1 MSPMDVWWEGL
12 TLLTKAFAVAA
23 LFCSVLFLW
32 QIVSILI
39 GFDSEGHTHAAHGGV
54 DHAVGGATDGSHANH
69 GHAAADHARHDLGGQ
84 AAFTLVSV
92 RSVIAFAT
100 LFTWA
105 GTLYLMSGTSVLLSL
120 VYSLVWGGAAMFA
133 VSYLV
138 YKLVQL
144 QETGNVSLWSSIGE
158 EGSVY
163 MNIPAGGTG
172 KVRVLV
178 GGVMGYVNARTPG
191 DVALTEGTKVRV
203 TRVID
208 DNTVEVVS
216 LENVKEG

>member
-1 MSPMDVWWEGL
+1 MDAWWQGL
-12 TLLTKAFAVAA
+12 TLLNKVFAVAA

-32 QIVSILI
+32 QIVGMLI
-39 GFDSEGHTHAAHGGV
+39 GFDADGHSDVPHGGIDHVDAGVSTDAGPV
-54 DHAVGGATDGSHANH
+54 DHADGT
-69 GHAAADHARHDLGGQ
+69 GDHHHHDLGGQ
-84 AAFTLVSV
+84 AAFSLVSI

-105 GTLYLMSGTSVLLSL
+105 GTLYLMSGTSMVLA
-120 VYSLVWGGAAMFA
+120 VIYSLAWGAVAMIA

-138 YKLVQL
+138 YTLVRL

-163 MNIPAGGTG
+163 MNIPAGGVG

-178 GGVMGYVNARTPG
+178 GGVLSYVNARSPEE
-191 DVALTEGTKVRV
+191 DLLVAGTKVRV
-203 TRVID
+203 TRVLD
-208 DNTVEVVS
+208 DTTIEVLP
-216 LENVKEG
+216 LENQKE

>member
-1 MSPMDVWWEGL
+1 MDVWWQGL
-12 TLLTKAFAVAA
+12 TLLTKVFAVAA
-23 LFCSVLFLW
+23 LFCTVLFLW
-32 QIVSILI
+32 QMISMLI
-39 GFDSEGHTHAAHGGV
+39 GVDVDGHADVADGGMDHV
-54 DHAVGGATDGSHANH
+54 DVSGAPDGTPADHVDGSTDH
-69 GHAAADHARHDLGGQ
+69 GHHGLEGQ
-84 AAFTLVSV
+84 VGFSLVSV

-105 GTLYLMSGTSVLLSL
+105 GTLYLMSGVSTFLAMI
-120 VYSLVWGGAAMFA
+120 YSLIWGGVAMFA

-163 MNIPAGGTG
+163 MNIPVGGVG

-178 GGVMGYVNARTPG
+178 GNVLSCVNARTPEQ
-191 DVALTEGTKVRV
+191 DLLVEGTKVRV
-203 TRVID
+203 TRVLD
-208 DNTVEVVS
+208 DNTIEVVP
-216 LENVKEG
+216 LRNQKEA

>member
-1 MSPMDVWWEGL
+1 M
-12 TLLTKAFAVAA
+12 TLLNKAFAVAA

-32 QIVSILI
+32 QIISMLI
-39 GFDSEGHTHAAHGGV
+39 GFDMHGHTDVSHGGIDHV
-54 DHAVGGATDGSHANH
+54 DMDASSDGTSV
-69 GHAAADHARHDLGGQ
+69 GHADGTGDHDHQDPGGQ
-84 AAFTLVSV
+84 LAFSLVSV

-105 GTLYLMSGTSVLLSL
+105 GTLYLMSGTSMVLA
-120 VYSLVWGGAAMFA
+120 VIYSLVWGAVAMFA

-138 YKLVQL
+138 YTLVRL

-163 MNIPAGGTG
+163 MNIPVGGVG

-178 GGVMGYVNARTPG
+178 GGVLSYVNARSPEE
-191 DVALTEGTKVRV
+191 DLLVAGTKIRV
-203 TRVID
+203 TRVLD
-208 DNTVEVVS
+208 DNTVEVLP
-216 LENVKEG
+216 LENQKEA

>member
-1 MSPMDVWWEGL
+1 MDAWWQGL

-32 QIVSILI
+32 QIISMLI
-39 GFDSEGHTHAAHGGV
+39 GFDVDGHTDIAHDGIDHVDVDASSHGTPV
-54 DHAVGGATDGSHANH
+54 DHVDGTTDH
-69 GHAAADHARHDLGGQ
+69 DHHDLGGQ
-84 AAFTLVSV
+84 VAFSLVSV

-105 GTLYLMSGTSVLLSL
+105 GTLYLMSGTSVVLAV
-120 VYSLVWGGAAMFA
+120 VYSLAWGGVAMLA

-163 MNIPAGGTG
+163 MNIPAGGVG

-178 GGVMGYVNARTPG
+178 GGVLSYVNARTPEE
-191 DVALTEGTKVRV
+191 VLLTAGTKVRV
-203 TRVID
+203 SRVLD
-208 DNTVEVVS
+208 DNTIEVVP
-216 LENVKEG
+216 LENQKEA